1 MSLKSTSLSFQAF
14 CGMTVASWMS
24 CDITS
29 GTSPLVSEE
38 TIFCISGANGMML

>member
-14 CGMTVASWMS
+14 CGITVASAVS
-24 CDITS
+24 CDIMS

-38 TIFCISGANGMML
+38 TIFCISGPVGIRL